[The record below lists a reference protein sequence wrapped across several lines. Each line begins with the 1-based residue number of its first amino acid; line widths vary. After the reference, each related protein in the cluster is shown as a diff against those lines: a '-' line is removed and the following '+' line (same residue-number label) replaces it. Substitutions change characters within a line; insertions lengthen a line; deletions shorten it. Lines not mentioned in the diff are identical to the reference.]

1 MASGPVGK
9 ETLAWRIEIADESET
24 QALAERVAGWLR
36 PGDGVAL
43 SGDLG
48 VGKTS
53 FARALIRAI
62 TGEADL
68 ETPSPTFTIV
78 QSYESPKARIL
89 HADFYRLRSPVELEN
104 LGWGEMQ
111 DGAISVIE
119 WPERAS
125 EASPADSIHIRLE
138 FEGSHDRRRVATIVG
153 GGAHSARVAKERAV
167 IELLHGAKW
176 AKAERQPLHGDASAR
191 SYERLIAD
199 DGETA
204 ILMSSPARADGP
216 PVRYGKSY
224 ATIAK
229 ITTTIGPFLAM
240 TEGLRALRYSVP
252 KILAA
257 DAGSGLALLEDFGDE
272 TIAGK
277 NGPKSDRYAEAA
289 ALLGDLHG
297 RSLPESVEY
306 DGFTHVIPTYDIDAM
321 SIEVELALDWYA
333 PSVAGVVVSSGV
345 RAQFLSLWRERLEGA
360 LKADRTWC
368 LRDYHSPN
376 IHWLEKRDGIRRL
389 GLIDYQDT
397 VWGPM
402 SYDLASLLQD
412 ARVDLPSG
420 QELRLLAA
428 YLRRRS
434 MTTPGFD
441 QAQFLASYALMGA
454 QRATKILGGFARSD
468 RRDGKSQ
475 YLKHLPRIEKTLA
488 KNLSHPSLQPLLAWF
503 ETHLPHA
510 IGLANVADAD

>member
-1 MASGPVGK
+1 MVTSSPESRAS
-9 ETLAWRIEIADESET
+9 AWRIEIADESET
-24 QALAERVAGWLR
+24 QALAAQVAGWLR

-53 FARALIRAI
+53 FARALIRAL
-62 TGEADL
+62 TGDDGL
-68 ETPSPTFTIV
+68 ETPSPTFVIV
-78 QSYESPKARIL
+78 QSYDSPKAKIL
-89 HADFYRLRSPVELEN
+89 HADFYRLRSRVELEN
-104 LGWGEMQ
+104 LGWSEMRH
-111 DGAISVIE
+111 GAISVVE
-119 WPERAS
+119 WPERVS
-125 EASPADSIHIRLE
+125 EALPDDCIHVHLE
-138 FEGSHDRRRVATIVG
+138 FDGTQERKRVATIVG
-153 GGAHSARVAKERAV
+153 GGVFAARVAKERAV
-167 IELLHGAKW
+167 IALLGGRKW
-176 AKAERQPLHGDASAR
+176 AKAERVPLHGDASAR
-191 SYERLIAD
+191 SYERLTAE
-199 DGETA
+199 DGDTA
-204 ILMSSPARADGP
+204 ILMSSPPRPDGP

-224 ATIAK
+224 TTIAK
-229 ITTTIGPFLAM
+229 ITTTIVPFLAM
-240 TEGLRALRYSVP
+240 TEGLRALKYSAP

-257 DAGSGLALLEDFGDE
+257 DVGSGLALLEDFGDE
-272 TIAGK
+272 TICPKG
-277 NGPKSDRYAEAA
+277 GPKSDRYAETA

-297 RSLPESVEY
+297 RKLPESVEFE
-306 DGFTHVIPTYDIDAM
+306 GAVHVIPTYDIDAM
-321 SIEVELALDWYA
+321 SIEVELVLDWYA
-333 PSVAGVVVSSGV
+333 PAVAGVVVPSGV
-345 RAQFLSLWRERLEGA
+345 RAQFLSLWRERLDGA
-360 LKADRTWC
+360 LKLDKTWC

-376 IHWLEKRDGIRRL
+376 VHWLEKRDGIRRL

-468 RRDGKSQ
+468 RRDGKPQ
-475 YLKHLPRIEKTLA
+475 YLRHLPRIEMTLA
-488 KNLSHPSLQPLLAWF
+488 KNLSHPSLKPIRAWF
-503 ETHLPHA
+503 ETHLPQA
-510 IGLANVADAD
+510 IGLANVADGE